1 MREQILKELLQNR
14 DNFISGSQLARR
26 LGISR
31 VAVWKHIEA
40 LKEEGYEITGV
51 SGRGYQLNDKGVIIP
66 EVIKASLGGQLIGRE
81 IVYYPQL
88 DSSSEALKRSLKD
101 KVIEEGTVYVAGKQ
115 DQGKGRR
122 GRRWES
128 PAGGLWF
135 SFLLRP
141 DLAVSQIA
149 LLSLT
154 FAVALAKSLT
164 NLGPVYIKWPNDIY
178 YRDKKIAGI
187 LLEISGEIDSADYLI
202 VGIGLNLN
210 IKQADF
216 PEPVAPGA
224 TSLMEEG
231 GKKIAA
237 NDMLIA
243 LLQEL
248 NRYYQ
253 QFLQTGFAG
262 IRIEFKSLCMHLGK
276 EIEVVQ
282 GPKRIHGINSDIGE
296 MGNLIIESQDGQLSI
311 STGDVRVVN

>member
-154 FAVALAKSLT
+154 FAVALAKSLK